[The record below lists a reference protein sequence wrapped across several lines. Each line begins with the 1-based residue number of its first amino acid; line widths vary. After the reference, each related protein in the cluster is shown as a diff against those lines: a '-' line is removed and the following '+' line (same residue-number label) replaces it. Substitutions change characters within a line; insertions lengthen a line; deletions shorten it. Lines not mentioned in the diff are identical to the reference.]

1 MTPTKLQIT
10 TIDDVVKNIN
20 RLLKIIGAKKTS
32 GGKIRGFCP
41 SCGYDSFE
49 VFQSQRTKKIVWGCN
64 NNSIDDKDEH
74 RWEIEEELH
83 SKRIFLE
90 EYYPLPV
97 TEIIFAEF
105 PFFKLDRKKDLSV
118 RIFEYKDIKIE
129 LIPSVLGHPTAWDE
143 PLYLFAVR
151 LSKDEF
157 GKTGRVPEWVEF
169 HVLDYLRWIEKADKE
184 ITGERAR
191 AIEGGLKRM
200 KGLQVVS
207 TIKYGTEQKLVQ
219 GEGIITGW
227 KFGKR
232 CGLDSGMAAIRL
244 ADWTRIHIQSNRI
257 IHLPEDFFCL
267 PPIERKIYQ
276 ILHKHL
282 GRQKQFIIG
291 IENLRTKSGYERDL
305 RRFRYDIKGII
316 PSCLDIG
323 VEFLEYGN
331 IRVKRIQTKN
341 EKPHVRIT

>member
-1 MTPTKLQIT
+1 MTPKKLQIT
-10 TIDDVVKNIN
+10 TIDDVVTNVR
-20 RLLKIIGAKKTS
+20 RLFKIIDARRTS

-49 VFQSQRTKKIVWGCN
+49 VFQSQDKNIVWGCN

-74 RWEIEEELH
+74 RREIEEDLH
-83 SKRIFLE
+83 SKRIYLK
-90 EYYPLPV
+90 EYFPLPV
-97 TEIIFAEF
+97 TELIFAEF

-118 RIFEYKDIKIE
+118 RIFEYKNIKIE

-157 GKTGRVPEWVEF
+157 EKSGQVPEWVEF
-169 HVLDYLRWIEKADKE
+169 HVLEYLRWVGKADKE

-191 AIEGGLKRM
+191 SVEGGLKRM
-200 KGLQVVS
+200 KGLQIVS
-207 TIKYGTEQKLVQ
+207 TIKYGAEQKLVR

-227 KFGKR
+227 KFGKQSE
-232 CGLDSGMAAIRL
+232 LNSGMVAIRL
-244 ADWTRIHIQSNRI
+244 ADWTRTHIKSNRI
-257 IHLPEDFFCL
+257 IHLPRDFFSL

-282 GRQKQFIIG
+282 GRQKQFTIG
-291 IENLRTKSGYERDL
+291 IENLRTKSGYERDM
-305 RRFRYDIKGII
+305 RRFRYDIKGIT
-316 PSCLDIG
+316 PNFLDIE
-323 VEFLEYGN
+323 VEFLAYGN
-331 IRVKRIQTKN
+331 IRATRIQLKN
-341 EKPHVRIT
+341 EKPHVRIK